1 MGAVQRKVVVRAM
14 RILHEPPHG
23 GKPDPVDRLRQ
34 ILQHLPD
41 DHRATVWEYV
51 AASLAKR
58 KYRDTA

>member
-1 MGAVQRKVVVRAM
+1 MSKHTIQ
-14 RILHEPPHG
+14 EPPRG

-41 DHRATVWEYV
+41 AHRATVWEYV

-58 KYRDTA
+58 KYGDSA